1 MEKNELIRIIE
12 NNNCD
17 LERIKNLVGF
27 LWVLHAFNTSSL
39 KEYELREKYSTSQT
53 LIDILFELIIVKEK
67 ESNENIDKIY
77 RERKEG
83 VNQWKTY

>member
-17 LERIKNLVGF
+17 LERIKNLVGL
-27 LWVLHAFNTSSL
+27 LWDLHVFNTSSL

-83 VNQWKTY
+83 VNQ

>member
-17 LERIKNLVGF
+17 LERIKNLVVL
-27 LWVLHAFNTSSL
+27 LWDLHAFNTSSL

-83 VNQWKTY
+83 VNQ